1 MSDPSPSILAVA
13 VVHRV
18 LPDPGGDPG
27 VTAIDKR
34 PVAGPVQV
42 GPLGVAGDRQCDT
55 QHHGGREQ
63 AVYAYAQ
70 EDADRW
76 AEELGREIP
85 PGLFGENLRTAG
97 LDVTGAEIGER
108 WQVGTGPA
116 SLLVEVTS
124 PRIPCQTFARR
135 MDLPH
140 WVKRFTQGGAPGAYL
155 RVIAPGPVA
164 AGDPVTVVHRPGHG
178 VTIGDTFPRGEPAA
192 MRRLLEAATAGGFEL
207 SSDMRAEATRSAARA

>member
-1 MSDPSPSILAVA
+1 
-13 VVHRV
+13 
-18 LPDPGGDPG
+18 
-27 VTAIDKR
+27 
-34 PVAGPVQV
+34 
-42 GPLGVAGDRQCDT
+42 
-55 QHHGGREQ
+55 
-63 AVYAYAQ
+63 
-70 EDADRW
+70 
-76 AEELGREIP
+76 
-85 PGLFGENLRTAG
+85 
-97 LDVTGAEIGER
+97 
-108 WQVGTGPA
+108 
-116 SLLVEVTS
+116 
-124 PRIPCQTFARR
+124 